1 MDDPKGII
9 NFIKVPKK
17 ISIEEF
23 SAILC
28 LDKVYFVHWKES
40 VAVEIDMNRHRRCSS
55 CSF

>member
-1 MDDPKGII
+1 MTLKGLSILS
-9 NFIKVPKK
+9 KYQK